1 MKINNYLTSIESSVF
16 SNYNSKINYYRSRKI
31 LKIITIKYFNFEL
44 IFLQFLLITIIDC
57 FYLSNH
63 VYLNLFFQESKVV
76 KF

>member
-31 LKIITIKYFNFEL
+31 FKIITIKYFNFEL

-57 FYLSNH
+57 FFLSNH
-63 VYLNLFFQESKVV
+63 VYLDLFFQE
-76 KF
+76 

>member
-1 MKINNYLTSIESSVF
+1 MKINNYLTSIESSVC
-16 SNYNSKINYYRSRKI
+16 SNYNSKINYYRNRKI

-63 VYLNLFFQESKVV
+63 VYLDLFFKKSKLV
-76 KF
+76 KI

>member
-44 IFLQFLLITIIDC
+44 IFLQFLLITLIDG
-57 FYLSNH
+57 FYLSNQ
-63 VYLNLFFQESKVV
+63 VYWDLFSKDSKVV
-76 KF
+76 DF